1 MIFFFFEFLRN
12 YKKIQVHVYFN
23 IIFMFYFIF
32 KGKQKCLNY
41 FHLNAYKK
49 QKKKITKYILIFIM
63 CVQVEGFY
71 FFLKNSF
78 KSSKKNV

>member
-1 MIFFFFEFLRN
+1 
-12 YKKIQVHVYFN
+12 
-23 IIFMFYFIF
+23 MFYFIF
-32 KGKQKCLNY
+32 KGKQKFLNY

-49 QKKKITKYILIFIM
+49 QQKKITTYILIFIM

-78 KSSKKNV
+78 KSSKKYPEWRVGAQQSWQTFITHKFFFSK